1 MSGVLTMAMETR
13 LGDDQTDRLRLSI
26 KTRAAD

>member
-1 MSGVLTMAMETR
+1 MSGVLTMAMKTR
-13 LGDDQTDRLRLSI
+13 LGDDQADRLRLSI